1 MKSLSEEQKSEVN
14 LLMEY
19 ITISELIAMWRDM
32 TPEEIARAEQ
42 LIPLV
47 CASLRMEAKK
57 VDKDL
62 DAMVEADEDLKLVAK
77 SVTGDVVARA
87 LLQSTQ
93 QEPLTQFSQ
102 TAGSYTVSG
111 TYMNAGGGLFIKKSE
126 LARLGIK
133 RQRFGGM
140 DVYTG
145 D

>member
-1 MKSLSEEQKSEVN
+1 
-14 LLMEY
+14 MEY
-19 ITISELIAMWRDM
+19 ITIDELIAMWRVM

-57 VDKDL
+57 VNKDL

-87 LLQSTQ
+87 LLQSTN
-93 QEPLTQFSQ
+93 QEPLSQFSQ

-111 TYMNAGGGLFIKKSE
+111 TYLNAGGGLFIKKSE

-140 DVYTG
+140 DVYTR

>member
-1 MKSLSEEQKSEVN
+1 MN
-14 LLMEY
+14 Y
-19 ITISELIAMWRDM
+19 ATTDDLIALWRPM
-32 TPEEIARAEQ
+32 TPEEIDRANN

-47 CASLRMEAKK
+47 CASLRTEARK

-62 DAMVEADEDLKLVAK
+62 NAMVEADEDLQLVAK
-77 SVTGDVVARA
+77 SVVCDVVARV
-87 LLQSTQ
+87 LMTSTN
-93 QEPLTQFSQ
+93 QEPVSQFSQ

-111 TYMNAGGGLFIKKSE
+111 TYLTPGGGLFIKKSE

-145 D
+145 N

>member
-1 MKSLSEEQKSEVN
+1 MN
-14 LLMEY
+14 Y
-19 ITISELIAMWRDM
+19 ATTDDLIALWRPM
-32 TPEEIARAEQ
+32 TPEEIDRANN

-47 CASLRMEAKK
+47 CASLRTEARK

-62 DAMVEADEDLKLVAK
+62 NAMVEADEDLQLVAK
-77 SVTGDVVARA
+77 SVVCDVVARV
-87 LLQSTQ
+87 LMTSTN
-93 QEPLTQFSQ
+93 QEPVSQFSQ

-111 TYMNAGGGLFIKKSE
+111 TYLAPGGGLFIKKSE

-145 D
+145 N

>member
-1 MKSLSEEQKSEVN
+1 
-14 LLMEY
+14 MEY
-19 ITISELIAMWRDM
+19 ITINELIAMWREM
-32 TPEEIARAEQ
+32 TPEEISRAEQ

-57 VDKDL
+57 VEKDL

-87 LLQSTQ
+87 LLQSTN
-93 QEPLTQFSQ
+93 QEPLSQFSQ
-102 TAGSYTVSG
+102 TAGGYTVSG
-111 TYMNAGGGLFIKKSE
+111 TYLNAGGGLFIKKSE

-140 DVYTG
+140 DVYTR